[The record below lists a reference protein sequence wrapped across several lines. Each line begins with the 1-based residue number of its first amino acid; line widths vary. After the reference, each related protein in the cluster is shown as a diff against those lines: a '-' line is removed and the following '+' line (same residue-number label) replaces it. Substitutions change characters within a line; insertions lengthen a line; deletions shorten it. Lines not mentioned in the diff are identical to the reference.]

1 MKPYTPTHTIN
12 KFRHA
17 LLSDA
22 TQMPPTFSYIWGL
35 GTSSNQPPHPLTKIW
50 ESSLCPCQGNLR
62 IEGTF
67 VLHLQIFSV
76 RLELVNGQLSSFAI
90 CILWH
95 VKSSGAHSI
104 LISEQSHHQTFS
116 SFITGEERPYLSD
129 RPSWPRN
136 PVGWGRPSSVT
147 HKSTMLRTPPN
158 LSTVWS
164 NYFQIPQIIDN
175 NVCSVCQCLY
185 IPGKSSVLCALNY

>member
-1 MKPYTPTHTIN
+1 MRHKCHLPFLIFEGLGLPVIN
-12 KFRHA
+12 LLILWRKFGNHLCVHVR
-17 LLSDA
+17 A
-22 TQMPPTFSYIWGL
+22 TWGL
-35 GTSSNQPPHPLTKIW
+35 KA
-50 ESSLCPCQGNLR
+50 
-62 IEGTF
+62 
-67 VLHLQIFSV
+67 HLYYIYRFFSV

-95 VKSSGAHSI
+95 VKSSGAHSV

-185 IPGKSSVLCALNY
+185 ILGKSSVLCALNY